1 MKSKLIVFTGPD
13 GSGKSTLSEKTK
25 KFLDGYGF
33 PVKIV
38 RLGIYNQRTALLK
51 TIRKVAGEPKR
62 IPVPTPLKSL
72 FRFVDM
78 WVRYLKIIPDRVRGT
93 TIICDRY
100 FYDLAF
106 YSNDWFSRIL
116 SRFSPKPDVS
126 FFIFVDLD
134 ELLRRKQEYSR
145 HELEQHLNSMLKLYK
160 KYGLVK
166 IETYNQQVSFNN
178 VKNEIVSKLKLHQ

>member
-116 SRFSPKPDVS
+116 SRFSPKPDVA
-126 FFIFVDLD
+126 FFIFVDVN
-134 ELLRRKQEYSR
+134 ELLKRKQEYSKQD
-145 HELEQHLNSMLKLYK
+145 LKTHLNRMMKLYK
-160 KYGLVK
+160 QYGLTKV
-166 IETYNQQVSFNN
+166 ETYSRKDSFNK
-178 VKNEIVSKLKLHQ
+178 VKKEISSQLKLG